1 MTRTNGK
8 ASESV
13 ETVGIGVAKSFEAST
28 GIVNSKDGTEGI
40 RVEDSKDWPEGTL
53 GKLIQ

>member
-13 ETVGIGVAKSFEAST
+13 ETAGIGVAKSFEAST